1 MTKKCS
7 ICGREAAFGVI
18 DKIGFM
24 DPGTLCPSDYLT
36 WKDRPGADWFI
47 FQPLPDSE
55 AVMRA
60 FVKKRGVRS
69 QEEEEPGLIEII
81 ESRGLSMEEIKFD
94 AILAAYESNGHNAQA
109 ACRELKISKATF
121 YREMKRHN
129 YGMDRKM
136 TKKETEL

>member
-1 MTKKCS
+1 M
-7 ICGREAAFGVI
+7 AAFGVI

-36 WKDRPGADWFI
+36 WKDRPGEKFFI

-55 AVMRA
+55 AVMRE
-60 FVKKRGVRS
+60 FLESRSTRS

-81 ESRGLSMEEIKFD
+81 EARRMTMDEIKFN
-94 AILAAYESNGHNAQA
+94 AILAAYEENGHNAQA
-109 ACRELKISKATF
+109 ACRELTISKATF
-121 YREMKRHN
+121 YREMKRHR

-136 TKKETEL
+136 RKKETER